1 MEEEI
6 KPNYLFKNANI
17 HVDKNGNSYA
27 IKDNKIIGTKGV
39 SYQLPE
45 VTITPK
51 ATTPWKA
58 AQLQK
63 KNWRQQYDMS
73 SDIDTFNAVTGGVFN
88 QLSPTQLVRNIYNI
102 STNKPN
108 WQQQFVFGNNGI
120 VSDNYAQNNPIK
132 STAIN
137 FIGDMII
144 PSQNKILETLKNANL
159 YGEKYVQN
167 KPNISKIKEALK
179 YIGTLII
186 MKKGED

>member
-1 MEEEI
+1 
-6 KPNYLFKNANI
+6 
-17 HVDKNGNSYA
+17 
-27 IKDNKIIGTKGV
+27 
-39 SYQLPE
+39 
-45 VTITPK
+45 
-51 ATTPWKA
+51 
-58 AQLQK
+58 
-63 KNWRQQYDMS
+63 MS
-73 SDIDTFNAVTGGVFN
+73 SNIDTFNAVTGGVFN
-88 QLSPTQLVRNIYNI
+88 QLSLTQLVRNIYNI

-120 VSDNYAQNNPIK
+120 VLDNYAQNNSIK

-144 PSQNKILETLKNANL
+144 PSQDKILETLKNANL